1 MQAKMNMWVKKMST
15 GKYKIFYTKKAVKDV
30 DKIKRAGLANTAKEL
45 IELIR
50 ENPFA
55 NPPRF
60 EKLVG
65 DMQGAYSRRINYQH
79 RLVYKVDK
87 EKMQVLILRLWTH
100 YE

>member
-1 MQAKMNMWVKKMST
+1 MMST
-15 GKYKIFYTKKAVKDV
+15 GNYKIFYTKRAVKDV
-30 DKIKRAGLANTAKEL
+30 EKIKRAGLANTTMEL
-45 IELIR
+45 IELIS
-50 ENPFA
+50 ENPFT

-87 EKMQVLILRLWTH
+87 EKMQILILKMWTH